1 MGGVSAR
8 AGLLRAGPHAGG
20 RAFRGVGLPLGRS
33 FPGGE
38 ELPRWEVLPPA
49 GRGRSS
55 GPALQIPALGV
66 VARDS

>member
-1 MGGVSAR
+1 MMSGVSA
-8 AGLLRAGPHAGG
+8 GT
-20 RAFRGVGLPLGRS
+20 GLPGGGASRREGLPWGGAS
-33 FPGGE
+33 PGEELPGGE
-38 ELPRWEVLPPA
+38 ELPTWEVLPPA